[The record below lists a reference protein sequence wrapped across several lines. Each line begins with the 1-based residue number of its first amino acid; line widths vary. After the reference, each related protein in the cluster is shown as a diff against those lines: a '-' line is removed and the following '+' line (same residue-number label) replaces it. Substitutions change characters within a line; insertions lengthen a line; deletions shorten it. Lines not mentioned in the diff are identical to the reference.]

1 MARFLKNKAA
11 SKGLSPGSLV
21 FIGRQKVDAPRIR
34 LIDYDQITLAEETLG
49 AVDEVGPRFESDTVS
64 WLNIDGLH
72 HVNLVE
78 DAGRR
83 FDLHPLLLE
92 DILDTGQ
99 RPKLEEFDTCL
110 FFIFRMLR
118 HDPESDRIISEQLS
132 MVLSETGLLTFQEQP
147 GDVFEPVRSRIRK
160 QKGRLRSSG
169 PDYLAYALM
178 DTLVDNYIAII
189 EKLGETIEDLEEEVL
204 EAPGPAVMEK
214 INAFK
219 REMNFLRKAIRPA
232 REMILKLTHGEYSM
246 FRESTRPFLKD
257 LLDLFTEAAESID
270 TYRDL
275 LSDMMNLYTSAMGNK
290 MNDIMRVLTVF
301 AALFIP
307 LTFIAGIYG
316 TNFDYLPELHYRYS
330 YFIFLG
336 AMAVIA
342 IVLLIYFKRKKWL

>member
-1 MARFLKNKAA
+1 MARFLKNRAA
-11 SKGLSPGSLV
+11 SKGMSPGSLV
-21 FIGRQKVDAPRIR
+21 FIGHQKVEEPRIR
-34 LIDYDQITLAEETLG
+34 LIDYDHATLSEETLTG
-49 AVDEVGPRFESDTVS
+49 IDGPDPRFESDTVS

-72 HVNLVE
+72 HVDVIQS
-78 DAGRR
+78 AGKR

-99 RPKLEEFDTCL
+99 RPKMEEFDTCL

-118 HDPESDRIISEQLS
+118 HDPASDLLISEQLS
-132 MVLSETGLLTFQEQP
+132 MVLSDSCLLTFQEQP

-160 QKGRLRSSG
+160 HKGRLRSSG

-189 EKLGETIEDLEEEVL
+189 EKLGESIEDLEEEVL
-204 EAPGPAVMEK
+204 GDPGPAVMEK

-232 REMILKLTHGEYSM
+232 REMILKLAHGEYPM

-270 TYRDL
+270 TYRDI
-275 LSDMMNLYTSAMGNK
+275 LSDMMNLYTSSISNK

-307 LTFIAGIYG
+307 LTFIAGVYG